1 MNTGRELSSAEE
13 GHSRDVHVGA
23 EVQSVAGASP
33 ALSTTLPTT
42 TAVDEGSV
50 AALVD
55 DAGEFVIEPG
65 APVYFSNGEAL
76 PQSSSHPDAFEPE
89 SRQHLSAARELMLK
103 SKGYGDRPGRRPST
117 NRLLMKNFGQR
128 PPIDNTEEFR
138 ANHERIFGTER
149 PALNPVQR
157 EGYIVRAYKP
167 KVLPEIINNDPHGYD
182 RLDEQ
187 KESDE

>member
-1 MNTGRELSSAEE
+1 MTREAVEP
-13 GHSRDVHVGA
+13 VGA
-23 EVQSVAGASP
+23 HNPDAEGSTPSP
-33 ALSTTLPTT
+33 ATLPTP

-55 DAGEFVIEPG
+55 DAGE
-65 APVYFSNGEAL
+65 
-76 PQSSSHPDAFEPE
+76 PE
-89 SRQHLSAARELMLK
+89 SRQHLDAARELMLK
-103 SKGYGDRPGRRPST
+103 SKGYADRPGRRPST

-149 PALNPVQR
+149 PALNPGQR
-157 EGYIVRAYKP
+157 EGYVVRAYKP